1 MKTEYLK
8 ERWFTFER
16 FYFKSGYIDRWM
28 GDLSDDPNR
37 PVPSN
42 INFNASASYI
52 RLSGTS
58 IWVNTR
64 ELPNKI
70 KINELLRFADEYD
83 ARDVWHVFI
92 DQLFVDI
99 KRVV

>member
-8 ERWFTFER
+8 ERWFTFQR

-28 GDLSDDPNR
+28 GDLADDPNR

-42 INFNASASYI
+42 INFNASASYL

-58 IWVNTR
+58 IWVNIR
-64 ELPNKI
+64 ELPNDI
-70 KINELLRFADEYD
+70 KLHYLLKFANDYD
-83 ARDVWHVFI
+83 ARDVWHVFV
-92 DQLFVDI
+92 DQLCVEF
-99 KRVV
+99 KPVV